1 MTDLP
6 ACVDFGAVYKQFYR
20 KAFCF
25 AKSYVHDGLVAEDI
39 ASESLIKLWEQMRRN
54 RIERPDVFLLTILK
68 NRSLDYL
75 KHEAIREEAF
85 AELKNNYREEL
96 TLRVSM
102 LESCD
107 PEGIFTVEIQQIL
120 NDTLSR
126 FPEQTRLIFKM
137 SRMENQ
143 SNREIAAALGLT
155 AKTIEYHITKVL
167 KVLRISMKD
176 YLPLFCF
183 FFLFK

>member
-1 MTDLP
+1 MTDLST
-6 ACVDFGAVYKQFYR
+6 CTDFGIIYKQFYR

-25 AKSYVHDGLVAEDI
+25 AKSYVHDGLAAEDI

-54 RIERPDVFLLTILK
+54 RINNPEVFLLTILK

-85 AELKNNYREEL
+85 VELKNDYQEEL
-96 TLRVSM
+96 NLRISM
-102 LESCD
+102 LESCN
-107 PEGIFTVEIQQIL
+107 PEGIFTAEIQQIL
-120 NDTLSR
+120 HDTLAR
-126 FPEQTRLIFKM
+126 FPKQTRLIFEM
-137 SRMENQ
+137 SRFNNQ
-143 SNREIAAALGLT
+143 SNKEIADALGLT
-155 AKTIEYHITKVL
+155 VKTIEYHISKVL
-167 KVLRISMKD
+167 KALRISMKD